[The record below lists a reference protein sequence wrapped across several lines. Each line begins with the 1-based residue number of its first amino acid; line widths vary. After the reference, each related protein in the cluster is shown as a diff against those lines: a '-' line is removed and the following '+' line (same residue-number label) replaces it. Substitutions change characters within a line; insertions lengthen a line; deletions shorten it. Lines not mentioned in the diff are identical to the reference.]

1 MYIGD
6 GQQLLNNTKD
16 HLTHNVHAEQ
26 NSSYVLWCIFIF
38 SKGNGTVSTP
48 DSTPIELSTL
58 GRNFDVGYRLDF
70 GAFIIWTR

>member
-26 NSSYVLWCIFIF
+26 NSSYVLWCIFILF
-38 SKGNGTVSTP
+38 FLKEMERFQHL
-48 DSTPIELSTL
+48 IAHLLS
-58 GRNFDVGYRLDF
+58 
-70 GAFIIWTR
+70 